1 MLYTDAFTR
10 AYLHESSLIYNTKTI
25 RTKGKRKDSL
35 IRIIIYHTFKTKFQQ
50 NSMDYILE
58 MEILRSSKLT
68 SQPVASERLLILIM
82 GVLPTAQTSP
92 FLVFLFLER
101 GKLFFLDVYLHSMY
115 ESTATDTEI
124 AATTAPLVFRGA
136 IVAVADA
143 RLKVHRKLL

>member
-82 GVLPTAQTSP
+82 GVLPTA
-92 FLVFLFLER
+92 
-101 GKLFFLDVYLHSMY
+101 
-115 ESTATDTEI
+115 
-124 AATTAPLVFRGA
+124 
-136 IVAVADA
+136 
-143 RLKVHRKLL
+143 